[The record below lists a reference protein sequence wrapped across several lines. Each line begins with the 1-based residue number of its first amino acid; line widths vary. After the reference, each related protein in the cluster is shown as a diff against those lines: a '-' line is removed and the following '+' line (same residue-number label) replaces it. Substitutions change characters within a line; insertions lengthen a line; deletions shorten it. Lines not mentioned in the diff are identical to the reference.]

1 MADEMNDTKAVRVVK
16 EIQARAKRGKS
27 LASGDNRGDWLYAAS
42 VLAFGSWGK
51 AVEAAGFDYDDV
63 RQAKQSPEWVL
74 REIRKL
80 AEAGDPLRPVEHKRL
95 SSKARYRFGSWE
107 KATEAAGYSLAE
119 LRNRLA
125 RERVVAQIR
134 TDTEA
139 GLAVTTMAVIR
150 RNEALYGAGRR
161 AFGNWRTALEAA
173 LGDEAPKPLTP
184 RRGPGKKSKRRT
196 KN

>member
-1 MADEMNDTKAVRVVK
+1 MTDEMNYTKADRVVT
-16 EIQARAKRGKS
+16 EIRARAEQGMS

-42 VLAFGSWGK
+42 VLCFGSWGK

-63 RQAKQSPEWVL
+63 RHANHSPEWVL

-80 AEAGDPLRPVEHKRL
+80 AEAGDPLHPGEHKRL
-95 SSKARYRFGSWE
+95 LSKARCRFGNWE
-107 KATEAAGYSLAE
+107 KAVEAAGYSLAE

-125 RERVVAQIR
+125 REKVKAQIR
-134 TDTEA
+134 TDVDA

-161 AFGNWRTALEAA
+161 AFGNWQTALKVA
-173 LGDEAPKPLTP
+173 LGDEAPKPLKP